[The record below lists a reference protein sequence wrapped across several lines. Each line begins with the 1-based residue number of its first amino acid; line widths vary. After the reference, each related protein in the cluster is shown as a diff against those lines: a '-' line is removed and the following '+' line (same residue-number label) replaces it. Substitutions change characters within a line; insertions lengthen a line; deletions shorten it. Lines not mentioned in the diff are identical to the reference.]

1 MLGLDGRDERNQ
13 LRKSIIKAEEEELV
27 TKEEVGFIVTLTQRF
42 RADIEKKVK
51 QLHQLQGEIAQLK
64 ANEAI
69 IIGLVENLVKAAERD
84 KARQETAAKLRE
96 AREVEEERHRAR
108 KAALPKESA
117 DGDETAEEL
126 KEKESKNKK

>member
-1 MLGLDGRDERNQ
+1 MLGLDGRAERNK
-13 LRKSIIKAEEEELV
+13 LRKTVMKAEQEDLV

-64 ANEAI
+64 NNEAI
-69 IIGLVENLVKAAERD
+69 IVGLIDNLVKAAERD
-84 KARQETAAKLRE
+84 RARIELEAKLKE
-96 AREVEEERHRAR
+96 SREVEAERHRAR

-117 DGDETAEEL
+117 DTNETTEQL
-126 KEKESKNKK
+126 KKKEKK